1 MKKYVLFDK
10 KKPKQ
15 LENFYQNTIKDSFIE
30 IENTP
35 AELIDL
41 VPDKS
46 LVFNCLNFQE
56 TFTREVKT
64 KDICQTLSH
73 IQCWKA
79 IRENQ
84 LIDDNDMVLVAEADI
99 VLVPNAI
106 ELANEYA
113 KKYSSYN
120 VIKLQRDFP
129 TYNQETLF
137 ERGDIIDA
145 LVYGNK
151 ENYNNSGASLYLIRK
166 SIASK
171 LFEYTIKEKPYWKA
185 DYFADFISLV
195 DSVSHIAQAEKLLGH
210 TQKNK
215 KMPENPLFSI
225 IIPIYNT
232 SDYLEEC
239 LRSVVEQKFDDYEVI
254 LVDDGSTD
262 DSTDICYRYKKEYD
276 NIIFV
281 SKSNEGQSVAR
292 NIGIHLAKGKYLIFL
307 DSDDY
312 WNNDKVLS
320 DLEMI
325 YYEHNPD
332 IIINSLASVYPD
344 QVAYHNPE
352 YENMQG
358 DFHKDFQYLFNKEIY
373 LGFPVTKVIKKEIIT
388 NNNLYF
394 ISGRTF
400 EDIPWSFNLVRHI
413 KTYSIYPKIYYMYR
427 REREDSTTRYVS
439 VINQRS
445 LLMNFIDVYKE
456 LNYFKENIPSLYP
469 IMLNY
474 AYNIDKYIMKCYHLL
489 DIESKKEVEELM
501 EEHNIILKKIE
512 NWETC

>member
-10 KKPKQ
+10 KNKK
-15 LENFYQNTIKDSFIE
+15 LENFYQNTIKDGFIE
-30 IENTP
+30 IENIP

-41 VPDKS
+41 FPDKS
-46 LVFNCLNFQE
+46 LVFNCLKFQE
-56 TFTREVKT
+56 TFNREVKT

-79 IRENQ
+79 ISENQ

-137 ERGDIIDA
+137 KRGDIIDA

-166 SIASK
+166 SIARK

-185 DYFADFISLV
+185 DYFSDFISLV
-195 DSVSHIAQAEKLLGH
+195 DNIRNVIQAEKLLGH
-210 TQKNK
+210 TIKNK

-232 SDYLEEC
+232 SRYLDEC
-239 LRSVVEQKFDDYEVI
+239 IISVLKQKFDNYEVI
-254 LVDDGSTD
+254 LIDDGSTD
-262 DSTDICYRYKKEYD
+262 DSFDICNKYRKEYG
-276 NIIFV
+276 NVVFI
-281 SKSNEGQSVAR
+281 SKSNEGQSIAR
-292 NIGIHLAKGKYLIFL
+292 NIGIHLARGKYLIFL

-373 LGFPVTKVIKKEIIT
+373 LGFPVTKVIKKEIIK

-394 ISGRTF
+394 IQGRTF

-413 KTYSIYPKIYYMYR
+413 KTYSIYPTIYYMYR
-427 REREDSTTRYVS
+427 RNTDNSTTKNVS
-439 VINQRS
+439 TTNQRN
-445 LLMNFIDVYKE
+445 LFMNFIDVYKE

-474 AYNIDKYIMKCYHLL
+474 AYDIDKYIMKCYQLL

-512 NWETC
+512 SWETC

>member
-10 KKPKQ
+10 KNTKQ
-15 LENFYQNTIKDSFIE
+15 LENFYQNTIKDGFIE

-79 IRENQ
+79 ISENQ
-84 LIDDNDMVLVAEADI
+84 LIDDHDMVLVAEADI
-99 VLVPNAI
+99 MLVPNAI

-113 KKYSSYN
+113 NKYTSYN
-120 VIKLQRDFP
+120 VIKLQRNFP
-129 TYNQETLF
+129 THNQESLF
-137 ERGDIIDA
+137 KEGDTIDA
-145 LVYGNK
+145 LVYGDK

-166 SIASK
+166 CIARR
-171 LFEYTIKEKPYWKA
+171 LFEYTIKEKPFWKA

-195 DSVSHIAQAEKLLGH
+195 DSVNHIAQAEKLLGY
-210 TQKNK
+210 TPQNK
-215 KMPENPLFSI
+215 KMPKNPLFSI

-232 SDYLEEC
+232 SEYLDEC
-239 LRSVVEQKFDDYEVI
+239 LNSVVNQKFDNYEVI
-254 LVDDGSTD
+254 LVDDGSAD
-262 DSTDICYRYKKEYD
+262 DSADICYRYKKEYN
-276 NIIFV
+276 NIIFI
-281 SKSNEGQSVAR
+281 SKPNEGQSVAR

-325 YYEHNPD
+325 YQESNPD
-332 IIINSLASVYPD
+332 IIMTPLASIYSD
-344 QVAYHNPE
+344 KIIYHSPE
-352 YENMQG
+352 YRNMQG
-358 DFHKDFQYLFNKEIY
+358 NFHEDFQYLLNKEIY
-373 LGFPVTKVIKKEIIT
+373 LGFPVTKIIKKDIIK

-394 ISGRTF
+394 IKKRTY

-427 REREDSTTRYVS
+427 RNNENSTTRYVS
-439 VINQRS
+439 VINQQN
-445 LLMNFIDVYKE
+445 LFMNFVDIYKE
-456 LNYFKENIPSLYP
+456 LSFFKENIPTLYP
-469 IMLNY
+469 TMLNY
-474 AYNIDKYIMKCYHLL
+474 AHNIDKYIMKCYQLL
-489 DIESKKEVEELM
+489 DIESKKEVDELM
-501 EEHNIILKKIE
+501 KSHIELIKKIAI
-512 NWETC
+512 

>member
-1 MKKYVLFDK
+1 MKNYVLFNKNTQK
-10 KKPKQ
+10 KLAQ
-15 LENFYQNTIKDSFIE
+15 FYKSISKNDFIE
-30 IENTP
+30 IESISQT
-35 AELIDL
+35 LIDL
-41 VPDKS
+41 YLDNS
-46 LVFNCLNFQE
+46 LLFNSSKFRDVFN
-56 TFTREVKT
+56 REPEAKEIT
-64 KDICQTLSH
+64 QTLSH

-79 IRENQ
+79 ISENQ
-84 LIDDNDMVLVAEADI
+84 LIDDNDMVLIAEADI
-99 VLVPNAI
+99 MLVPNAI

-120 VIKLQRDFP
+120 IIKLQRDFP
-129 TYNQETLF
+129 THNQESLF
-137 ERGDIIDA
+137 KEGDTIDA
-145 LVYGNK
+145 LVYGDK

-166 SIASK
+166 SIARR

-210 TQKNK
+210 IPKYK
-215 KMPENPLFSI
+215 KMPKNPLFSI

-232 SDYLEEC
+232 SKYLSQC
-239 LRSVVEQKFDDYEVI
+239 LKSVLEQKFDDYELI

-325 YYEHNPD
+325 YQESNPD

-344 QVAYHNPE
+344 QVLIHNQE
-352 YENMQG
+352 YRNMQG
-358 DFHKDFQYLFNKEIY
+358 DFHEDFQYLLKNKIY
-373 LGFPVTKVIKKEIIT
+373 LGFPVTKVIKKEIIK

-394 ISGRTF
+394 IEGRTY
-400 EDIPWSFNLVRHI
+400 EDIPWSFSLVRHI

-427 REREDSTTRYVS
+427 RNSANSTTKYVS
-439 VINQRS
+439 KINQQN
-445 LLMNFIDVYKE
+445 LFMNFIDIYKE
-456 LNYFKENIPSLYP
+456 LSFFKENIPTIYP
-469 IMLNY
+469 TMLNY
-474 AYNIDKYIMKCYHLL
+474 AHDIDEYIMKCYQLL
-489 DIESKKEVEELM
+489 NIESKKEVDELM
-501 EEHNIILKKIE
+501 KSHIELIKKIAI
-512 NWETC
+512 

>member
-1 MKKYVLFDK
+1 MYFLIKKNT
-10 KKPKQ
+10 KQ
-15 LENFYQNTIKDSFIE
+15 LENFYQNTIKDGFIE

-79 IRENQ
+79 ISENQ
-84 LIDDNDMVLVAEADI
+84 LIDDHDMVLVAEADI
-99 VLVPNAI
+99 MLVPNAI

-113 KKYSSYN
+113 NKYTSYN
-120 VIKLQRDFP
+120 VIKLQRNFP
-129 TYNQETLF
+129 THNQESLF
-137 ERGDIIDA
+137 KEGDTIDA
-145 LVYGNK
+145 LVYGDK

-166 SIASK
+166 CIARR
-171 LFEYTIKEKPYWKA
+171 LFEYTIKEKPFWKA

-195 DSVSHIAQAEKLLGH
+195 DSVNHIAQAEKLLGY
-210 TQKNK
+210 TPQNK
-215 KMPENPLFSI
+215 KMPKNPLFSI

-232 SDYLEEC
+232 SEYLDEC
-239 LRSVVEQKFDDYEVI
+239 LNSVVNQKFDNYEVI
-254 LVDDGSTD
+254 LVDDGSAD
-262 DSTDICYRYKKEYD
+262 DSADICYRYKKEYN
-276 NIIFV
+276 NIIFI
-281 SKSNEGQSVAR
+281 SKPNEGQSVAR

-325 YYEHNPD
+325 YQESNPD
-332 IIINSLASVYPD
+332 IIMTPLASIYSD
-344 QVAYHNPE
+344 KIIYHSPE
-352 YENMQG
+352 YRNMQG
-358 DFHKDFQYLFNKEIY
+358 NFHEDFQYLLNKEIY
-373 LGFPVTKVIKKEIIT
+373 LGFPVTKIIKKDIIK

-394 ISGRTF
+394 IKKRTY

-427 REREDSTTRYVS
+427 RNNENSTTRYVS
-439 VINQRS
+439 VINQQN
-445 LLMNFIDVYKE
+445 LFMNFVDIYKE
-456 LNYFKENIPSLYP
+456 LSFFKENIPTLYP
-469 IMLNY
+469 TMLNY
-474 AYNIDKYIMKCYHLL
+474 AHNIDKYIMKCYQLL
-489 DIESKKEVEELM
+489 DIESKKEVDELM
-501 EEHNIILKKIE
+501 KSHIELIKKIAI
-512 NWETC
+512 

>member
-10 KKPKQ
+10 KNTKQ
-15 LENFYQNTIKDSFIE
+15 LENFYQNTIKDGFIE

-79 IRENQ
+79 ISENQ
-84 LIDDNDMVLVAEADI
+84 LIDDHDMVLVAEADI
-99 VLVPNAI
+99 MLVPNAI

-113 KKYSSYN
+113 NKYTSYN
-120 VIKLQRDFP
+120 VIKLQRNFP
-129 TYNQETLF
+129 THNQESLF
-137 ERGDIIDA
+137 KEGDTIDA
-145 LVYGNK
+145 LVYGDK

-166 SIASK
+166 CIARR
-171 LFEYTIKEKPYWKA
+171 LFEYTIKEKPFWKA

-195 DSVSHIAQAEKLLGH
+195 DSVNHIAQAEKLLGY
-210 TQKNK
+210 TPQNK
-215 KMPENPLFSI
+215 KMPKNPLFSI

-232 SDYLEEC
+232 SEYLDEC
-239 LRSVVEQKFDDYEVI
+239 LNSVVNQKFDNYEVI
-254 LVDDGSTD
+254 LVDDGSAD
-262 DSTDICYRYKKEYD
+262 DSADICYRYKKEYN
-276 NIIFV
+276 NIIFI
-281 SKSNEGQSVAR
+281 SKPNEGQSVAR

-325 YYEHNPD
+325 YQESNPD
-332 IIINSLASVYPD
+332 IIMTPLASIYSD
-344 QVAYHNPE
+344 KIIYHSPE
-352 YENMQG
+352 YRNMQG
-358 DFHKDFQYLFNKEIY
+358 NFHEDFQYLLNKEIY
-373 LGFPVTKVIKKEIIT
+373 LGFPVTKIIKKDIIK

-394 ISGRTF
+394 IKKRTY

-427 REREDSTTRYVS
+427 RNNENSTTRYVS
-439 VINQRS
+439 VINQQN
-445 LLMNFIDVYKE
+445 LFMNFVDIYKE
-456 LNYFKENIPSLYP
+456 LSFFKENIPTIYP
-469 IMLNY
+469 TMLNY
-474 AYNIDKYIMKCYHLL
+474 AHDIDEYIMKCYQLL
-489 DIESKKEVEELM
+489 NIESKKEVDELM
-501 EEHNIILKKIE
+501 KSHIELIKKIAI
-512 NWETC
+512 